1 MTRPSFGGMMPRALS
16 IHSTDA
22 VEWVMGQMPQNL
34 DDATGANSIG
44 FPVINFSNPLTGV
57 MLR

>member
-1 MTRPSFGGMMPRALS
+1 MPSALS
-16 IHSTDA
+16 RLSTDA
-22 VEWVMGQMPQNL
+22 VEWVMGHMPQNL

-57 MLR
+57 ILR